1 MKYIRKSKYEQDE
14 ESEQDESMG
23 EQSENED
30 EEIES
35 HENQDMQ
42 SELPEDTDSEAEI
55 YKNNEEKE
63 NKIISK
69 IDNQDFIPTQENKD
83 EFVYLLKNIRSN
95 LDEVSK
101 KMNSVLTNFSQP
113 DKAEIKYGISYLDSK
128 NNFLLIYLT
137 DLILYSILKSSGK
150 IINNHPIIKRMIY
163 VKTILEK
170 TKVID
175 LKLKTQIDR
184 LLKLGE
190 KSLDEKDNKQT
201 AEDLDETALRPRIL
215 DDEEDQEPESDR
227 EDIKKK
233 AKYKV
238 QRDFQEFFETSTDNK
253 QRKKQI
259 EKMREKVRNSEMY
272 KEIREQFNDNPTEI
286 NNYDS
291 QYNKFMKEVEDY
303 EEDHFTRVKV
313 PKRELKKLKKLDRK
327 ENDFSDMG
335 REFKNLENLLNHD
348 TKDNYDKEVKFL
360 SKKRAVDDIMKEKG
374 SSSRGGPRGGSRGG
388 FRGSRGGNSFR
399 GRGNSLRGGNRGR
412 GTGRGRGRN

>member
-1 MKYIRKSKYEQDE
+1 MKYSRNKKYQQEE
-14 ESEQDESMG
+14 ESEEIESMD

-35 HENQDMQ
+35 QEDQDEQ
-42 SELPEDTDSEAEI
+42 SQSQEDSDSEAEI
-55 YKNNEEKE
+55 YKNNDEEETKKNSTNE
-63 NKIISK
+63 N
-69 IDNQDFIPTQENKD
+69 DDFIPTQENKD
-83 EFVYLLKNIRSN
+83 EFVSLLKNIRSN
-95 LDEVSK
+95 IDEVSK

-137 DLILYSILKSSGK
+137 DLILYSLLKSSGK
-150 IINNHPIIKRMIY
+150 LISNHPIIKRMIY
-163 VKTILEK
+163 VKTVLEK

-190 KSLDEKDNKQT
+190 KSLEEIKQT
-201 AEDLDETALRPRIL
+201 EDLDETALRPRIL
-215 DDEEDQEPESDR
+215 DDEEEEPESDR
-227 EDIKKK
+227 EEIKKK

-327 ENDFSDMG
+327 DNDFSDMG
-335 REFKNLENLLNHD
+335 REFKNLENLLNQD
-348 TKDNYDKEVKFL
+348 TKENYDNEVKFL

-388 FRGSRGGNSFR
+388 FRGSRGGNGFR
-399 GRGNSLRGGNRGR
+399 GRGNSFRGGNRGR
-412 GTGRGRGRN
+412 GRGRGRN